1 MLKKKSFMLQ
11 RKDAQATHQW
21 AGNYSRAYAGRD
33 FSLSRCLLNADTQM
47 ADIPHFHSGVV
58 YAVPCS
64 ESTSSAVL
72 LLLWLAAAKTARCAH
87 FTHVCWPKTA

>member
-1 MLKKKSFMLQ
+1 M
-11 RKDAQATHQW
+11 RKQLTNGQVTTAVPTQAEI
-21 AGNYSRAYAGRD
+21 
-33 FSLSRCLLNADTQM
+33 CLLNADTQM